1 MELRVID
8 FDILTR
14 NFQPYVDGYKN
25 IESEKRAMLD
35 SIQPVRKEMESIMK
49 SASSILDEVSQQ
61 KSAERFRTLQ
71 DSLMKSDNDFKYK
84 LKGLQEDLNTS
95 VFEQLSEI
103 VSVWAKENSINVV
116 MDKMEVIFNT
126 DDIDATEDIL
136 SVVKEKGLFYKV
148 EVIEDEK
155 VEEVEIIDEKVK
167 SGQTFDLIA
176 DYAEPL
182 PVKIIAD
189 LLGFPESEEHLLRP
203 WSQAIVKMYEVNPTV
218 QYQSEA
224 KVAAQEFADYVRAL
238 AESRK
243 KTPGADLI
251 SDLAIVEE
259 NGEKLNMHELV
270 ATCVLLLNAGHEASV
285 NAFGN
290 GMVAALQRPDQ
301 TALLRDNSRGITN
314 TALEEFMRFDAPLHM
329 FERTATADTEIGG
342 VSIKEGQKIAALIG
356 SANRD
361 ETVFSSPESM
371 DLTRDPNPHIG
382 FGAGI
387 HFCIGAPLA
396 RLEMSVSLPAL
407 WEKYPHMQLAGDAIR
422 RPTFV
427 LRGYESVAI
436 SA

>member
-1 MELRVID
+1 MIDFTDPAFVSNPYPALKELRSA
-8 FDILTR
+8 
-14 NFQPYVDGYKN
+14 G
-25 IESEKRAMLD
+25 
-35 SIQPVRKEMESIMK
+35 QPVWHEGMQMFLAARHVDANDVFRNKSLGRIFKEK
-49 SASSILDEVSQQ
+49 SPEFEWEIFNWLHADSILDSEPPKHTRLRSLVAKAFNRQ
-61 KSAERFRTLQ
+61 KIEGMRPAVGRIT
-71 DSLMKSDNDFKYK
+71 D
-84 LKGLQEDLNTS
+84 
-95 VFEQLSEI
+95 QLL
-103 VSVWAKENSINVV
+103 A
-116 MDKMEVIFNT
+116 
-126 DDIDATEDIL
+126 A
-136 SVVKEKGLFYKV
+136 
-148 EVIEDEK
+148 
-155 VEEVEIIDEKVK
+155 IDEKVK

-203 WSQAIVKMYEVNPTV
+203 WSQAIVKMYEVNPSV
-218 QYQSEA
+218 QYQNEA
-224 KVAAQEFADYVRAL
+224 KVAAQEFADYVRDL

-243 KTPGADLI
+243 KTPGVDLI
-251 SDLAIVEE
+251 SDLAAVEE

-290 GMVAALQRPDQ
+290 GMVAVLQRPDQ
-301 TALLRDNSRGITN
+301 VALLRDNPRVITD

-329 FERTATADTEIGG
+329 FERTATADTELGG
-342 VSIKEGQKIAALIG
+342 VAIEEGQKIAALIG

-361 ETVFSSPESM
+361 ETVFSRPESM

-407 WEKYPHMQLAGDAIR
+407 WEKYPDMQLAGDAVR

>member
-1 MELRVID
+1 MIDFTDPAFVSNPYPALKELRAAGEPVWHEGMQMFLAARHSD
-8 FDILTR
+8 ANDVFR
-14 NFQPYVDGYKN
+14 NKSLGRIFT
-25 IESEKRAMLD
+25 EKSPEFEWEIFNWLHAD
-35 SIQPVRKEMESIMK
+35 
-49 SASSILDEVSQQ
+49 SILDSEPPKHTRLRSLVAKAFNRQ
-61 KSAERFRTLQ
+61 KIEGMRPAVGRIT
-71 DSLMKSDNDFKYK
+71 
-84 LKGLQEDLNTS
+84 
-95 VFEQLSEI
+95 EQLL
-103 VSVWAKENSINVV
+103 
-116 MDKMEVIFNT
+116 
-126 DDIDATEDIL
+126 DA
-136 SVVKEKGLFYKV
+136 
-148 EVIEDEK
+148 
-155 VEEVEIIDEKVK
+155 IDEKVK
-167 SGQTFDLIA
+167 TGQTFDLIA

-218 QYQSEA
+218 QYQNEA
-224 KVAAQEFADYVRAL
+224 KLAAQEFADYVRDL

-301 TALLRDNSRGITN
+301 TALLRDNSRGITS

-361 ETVFSSPESM
+361 ETVFSSPELM

-436 SA
+436 SV